1 MFDQL
6 KAYCQKTLPFSGAE
20 LDLID
25 TYFVAKTL
33 KKREFL
39 FQEGA
44 ICDFL
49 AYIAEGCVRHFYV
62 REGVEKTCDL
72 AFENDWTTDFQSFTS
87 DSPGLMNLQAM
98 QATTV
103 FLIRKPDLLAL
114 YQQCP
119 VYETFGRL
127 MTERITLR
135 ATAIGMSLSAEKPE
149 ERFQNLLKEKPDI
162 LQIVPQRYVASY
174 LGIEPESLSRL
185 RKRIYEKQKP

>member
-1 MFDQL
+1 MFDQF
-6 KAYCQKTLPFSGAE
+6 KVFCQATLPFSDAE
-20 LDLID
+20 LGLID
-25 TYFVAKTL
+25 AYFIAKTL

-44 ICDFL
+44 VCDFL
-49 AYIAEGCVRHFYV
+49 AYIAEGCVRNFYL

-72 AFENDWTTDFQSFTS
+72 AFENDWVTDFQSFTS
-87 DSPGLMNLQAM
+87 GSPGMMNLQAM

-103 FLIRKPDLLAL
+103 FLIRKPDLLTL
-114 YQQCP
+114 YRECP
-119 VYETFGRL
+119 TYETFGRL

-135 ATAIGMSLSAEKPE
+135 ATAIAMSLSAERPE
-149 ERFQNLLKEKPDI
+149 ERFENLLKKKPGI
-162 LQIVPQRYVASY
+162 LQIVPQRHVASY

>member
-1 MFDQL
+1 MFNQL
-6 KAYCQKTLPFSGAE
+6 KVFCQETLPFSDAE
-20 LDLID
+20 LDRID
-25 TYFVAKTL
+25 AYFVAKTL

-44 ICDFL
+44 VCDFL
-49 AYIAEGCVRHFYV
+49 AYITEGCVRNFYL

-72 AFENDWTTDFQSFTS
+72 AFGQDWVTDFQSFTS
-87 DSPGLMNLQAM
+87 GSPGLMNLQAM
-98 QATTV
+98 QDTTV

-114 YQQCP
+114 YQECP
-119 VYETFGRL
+119 AYETFGRL

-135 ATAIGMSLSAEKPE
+135 ATAIAMALSAEKPE
-149 ERFQNLLKEKPDI
+149 ERFQNLLKERPNI